1 MEIRIRHGRSMSLL
15 DMSRTR
21 ELIIHTIM
29 NRSPI
34 EVSVLEEVVFDIN
47 TTFLIHGNRSVE
59 SIPM

>member
-29 NRSPI
+29 NRSPM
-34 EVSVLEEVVFDIN
+34 EEVVFDITVVYN
-47 TTFLIHGNRSVE
+47 ISHTWK
-59 SIPM
+59 

>member
-1 MEIRIRHGRSMSLL
+1 MEIRIRHGRSMRLL

-34 EVSVLEEVVFDIN
+34 KVSVLEEVVFDVTVVYNISH
-47 TTFLIHGNRSVE
+47 TWK
-59 SIPM
+59 